1 MRWWWIDK
9 FTAFESG
16 KYAKAVKCV
25 SLAEEQLDD
34 YLPSY
39 PVMPHS
45 LVIEGLAQAGGL
57 LVGQLSDFKR
67 SVVLAKISKAQFH
80 RTPRPGD
87 QLCYTAVL
95 ERIEPDG
102 ALVCCTV
109 DVTGHTNDSEN
120 RLADIDLYFA
130 YFDNREID
138 RGQFIPA
145 DFLRMM
151 RVFRLYDVGV
161 DADGNPLPIPPHLLE
176 AEAKALNH

>member
-16 KYAKAVKCV
+16 KFAKTVKCI
-25 SLAEEQLDD
+25 SLAEEQMED
-34 YLPSY
+34 YMPGY

-45 LVIEGLAQAGGL
+45 LVIEGLAQTGGL

-67 SVVLAKISKAQFH
+67 SVVLAKISKAKFH
-80 RTPRPGD
+80 SSPRPGD
-87 QLCYTAVL
+87 QLNYTAQL
-95 ERIEPDG
+95 ARIEPAG

-109 DVTGHTNDSEN
+109 DVSEGTDSPEK

-130 YFDNREID
+130 YFDNRDIE
-138 RGQFIPA
+138 RGQFVPA

-151 RVFRLYDVGV
+151 RVFKLYDVGV

-176 AEAKALNH
+176 AEAKALNT